1 MNETVETSTGSDPRI
16 GSTIAGYR
24 IERLLGRGGMGTV
37 YLAEDIALGRSVALK
52 LLSERLSHDE
62 AFRER
67 IRIESRLA
75 ASIDHP
81 NVIPIYEAGQASEA
95 TLFIAMRY
103 VKGSDLKQILR
114 SEGALEQERAIE
126 LLAQVAKG
134 LDAAHARGL
143 IHRDV
148 KPSNVLVAVGDDGSE
163 HVYLADFGLT
173 QTFDSPEAARE
184 SITLSGSSDYVS
196 PEQIRGTRADR
207 ASDLYA
213 LGCVAYECLTG
224 EVPFPRHSEMEVLVA
239 HMNEVPPRPSTVNQA
254 LPGRLDD
261 VIARVMAKEPDR
273 RYGSATEL
281 IDSIQE
287 ACVPQR
293 RRGGRFAAVP
303 AAVAAIVVIAAVVPA
318 VLLTRGGD
326 TQPVAIASRP
336 DMSTIETIVG
346 TGEAGYS
353 GDGGL
358 ATAAQ
363 LDDPGGIAVD
373 ASGNLYVADWGN
385 ERVRR
390 VDPTGLIT
398 TIAGTGSAG
407 YSGDGGP
414 ATDAQFSGP
423 NEVAVDGAGNV
434 YVADFRNGAVRKID
448 GAGVI
453 TTVAGVGM
461 GTSVSAGSHSGRA
474 TDARLAQPWI
484 AVTDD
489 GVLYI
494 SDDFPPPHS

>member
-1 MNETVETSTGSDPRI
+1 MGECSDAVKEAGWYLASEARTRSRFVGRKGALSDLRHRQLQPGAGEGRTVNETVETSTGSDPRI

-173 QTFDSPEAARE
+173 QTFDSPEAARREHHSFRIERLRE
-184 SITLSGSSDYVS
+184 S
-196 PEQIRGTRADR
+196 RAD
-207 ASDLYA
+207 
-213 LGCVAYECLTG
+213 
-224 EVPFPRHSEMEVLVA
+224 PR
-239 HMNEVPPRPSTVNQA
+239 N
-254 LPGRLDD
+254 
-261 VIARVMAKEPDR
+261 AR
-273 RYGSATEL
+273 
-281 IDSIQE
+281 
-287 ACVPQR
+287 
-293 RRGGRFAAVP
+293 
-303 AAVAAIVVIAAVVPA
+303 
-318 VLLTRGGD
+318 
-326 TQPVAIASRP
+326 
-336 DMSTIETIVG
+336 
-346 TGEAGYS
+346 
-353 GDGGL
+353 
-358 ATAAQ
+358 
-363 LDDPGGIAVD
+363 
-373 ASGNLYVADWGN
+373 
-385 ERVRR
+385 
-390 VDPTGLIT
+390 
-398 TIAGTGSAG
+398 
-407 YSGDGGP
+407 
-414 ATDAQFSGP
+414 
-423 NEVAVDGAGNV
+423 
-434 YVADFRNGAVRKID
+434 
-448 GAGVI
+448 
-453 TTVAGVGM
+453 
-461 GTSVSAGSHSGRA
+461 
-474 TDARLAQPWI
+474 
-484 AVTDD
+484 
-489 GVLYI
+489 
-494 SDDFPPPHS
+494 